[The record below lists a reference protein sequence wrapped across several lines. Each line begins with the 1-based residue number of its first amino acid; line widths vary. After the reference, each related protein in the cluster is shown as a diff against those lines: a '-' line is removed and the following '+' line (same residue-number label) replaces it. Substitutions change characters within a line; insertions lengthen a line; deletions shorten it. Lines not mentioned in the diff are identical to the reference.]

1 MGFKEAIQEYGKEIS
16 ASFTCGGVSY
26 GSEDIISMNPHYEGS
41 LLRSVMKCLDIE
53 LKSSAIGGS
62 EAIAGIAV
70 AGESVAGVSD
80 VGDASIIY
88 TPRFG
93 VKAPN
98 DTDYSYIEYGT
109 YIVKEKKHD
118 EEQDTVLLECYD
130 LMIQA
135 MVPYD
140 LIMGYPEKDSGET
153 STITVKGL
161 LDAIC
166 SRFGWNKK
174 YTTFTN
180 SDKVIDEEK
189 YDAGYTFRDVL
200 DEIAQV
206 AAGMIAFVGDQLD
219 VIYPTNSGETIDS
232 SNLKTL
238 KMGELYGPVNSLV
251 LARSPQEDNIFRQN
265 ETSISSYGITEI
277 RIENNQI
284 MDSHRED
291 FIDGIF
297 DKLLGL
303 QFELYELESFGI
315 GYLNLGDFFTIQTPD
330 GKNHTALM
338 LCDDL
343 QITQGL
349 TETSRLEAPEVTE
362 TDYSTA
368 SETDRVL
375 NQTILKVD
383 KQAQEINALISRTSN
398 VEGSVDGLSQQVT
411 NIAEVMMDAESVKI
425 EISTAI
431 TDAVNGIDSITTST
445 GYTFDQDGLHIQ
457 KSGEEME
464 NLLDNTGM
472 YVNRGDDNILTA
484 NNEGV
489 DAINLKSRQFLII
502 GDNSRFENY
511 GSDRTA
517 CFFIGGN

>member
-1 MGFKEAIQEYGKEIS
+1 MGFKEAIQEYGKEIT
-16 ASFTCGGVSY
+16 ASFTCGGVTY
-26 GSEDIISMNPHYEGS
+26 KDEDIFSMNPHFEGS

-53 LKSSAIGGS
+53 VKGTISDDST
-62 EAIAGIAV
+62 EVTAV
-70 AGESVAGVSD
+70 K
-80 VGDASIIY
+80 
-88 TPRFG
+88 FG
-93 VKAPN
+93 VKAPA
-98 DTDYSYIEYGT
+98 DTSYSYKEYGT
-109 YIVKEKKHD
+109 YIIKEKKLD
-118 EEQDTVLLECYD
+118 EEQGTVLLECYD
-130 LMIQA
+130 RMIQA

-140 LIMGYPEKDSGET
+140 LIPGYPEKDSGET

-166 SRFGWNKK
+166 SRFGWSKK

-238 KMGELYGPVNSLV
+238 KMGESYGPVNSVV
-251 LARSPQEDNIFRQN
+251 LARSPQEDNIYRQN
-265 ETSISSYGITEI
+265 ESSINSNGITEI

-291 FIDGIF
+291 FIDGILSR
-297 DKLLGL
+297 LLGL

-315 GYLNLGDFFTIQTPD
+315 GYLDLGDFFTIQTPD
-330 GKNHTALM
+330 GVNHKALM

-343 QITQGL
+343 KITQGL
-349 TETSRLEAPEVTE
+349 SETSRMEAPEATE
-362 TDYSTA
+362 TDYSAA

-383 KQAQEINALISRTSN
+383 KQAQEITALISRTSN

-411 NIAEVMMDAESVKI
+411 NMAEVMMDAEKVKI
-425 EISTAI
+425 EISTA
-431 TDAVNGIDSITTST
+431 VNGIDSIITST

-511 GSDRTA
+511 GSGRTA
-517 CFFIGGN
+517 CFFIGGS